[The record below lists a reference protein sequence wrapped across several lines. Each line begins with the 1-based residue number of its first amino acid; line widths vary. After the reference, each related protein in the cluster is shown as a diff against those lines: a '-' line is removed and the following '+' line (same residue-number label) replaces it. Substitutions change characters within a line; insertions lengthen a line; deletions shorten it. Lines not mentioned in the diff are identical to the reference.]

1 MFCAKPRFTWR
12 AYGARWGGSSLPRPL
27 PALRSPQGATDMHDR
42 HAPHRMSKEHAV
54 VRIQYSEHQYE
65 RAGRPP
71 PEHQGRREGTS
82 RAPRSEH

>member
-42 HAPHRMSKEHAV
+42 HAPAQNEQGARSSQDSGFRTS
-54 VRIQYSEHQYE
+54 VRASGETTT
-65 RAGRPP
+65 RTPG
-71 PEHQGRREGTS
+71 
-82 RAPRSEH
+82 